1 MNILYINH
9 YAGSPEMGMEFRP
22 YYFSKKWQEVE
33 ENVDIIAASY
43 SHLRRKNPNVNK
55 DFQNENID
63 GVKYHW
69 IKTVDYN
76 SNGLRRTLSLFQF
89 VFKLWIKS
97 GYIIKKFNPDVVIC
111 SSTYPLDTFVAQRLK
126 KKSKKKLVYIHEF
139 HDMWPATLIEIGGMS
154 KHHPFV
160 KLIAY
165 GEKKAC
171 MNADFIV
178 SLLEYTEDYF
188 LSLGAKQGR
197 FKCIPIGIDPDKW
210 ENKGLNHSHQ
220 IALMNLKKDGKFIV
234 GYFGGHALS
243 NALEVLID
251 VADRFNDKSK
261 DLHFVLVGNG
271 TEKEKLIEHA
281 KTRGLDNITF
291 LPQVEKS
298 EIPGLLSYFDC
309 IYMGTKNSQLYR
321 FGMCLNKM
329 VDAMMSGKP
338 LVCAITSPPTWAE
351 KSGCAII
358 TASENVDEISQ
369 AIEKIRLM
377 DPEGKEKMGQNGIE
391 FVKEELNL
399 DILSKRF
406 LDIMKDL
413 LNSTR

>member
-22 YYFSKKWQEVE
+22 YYFSKKWHEAG

-55 DFQNENID
+55 SFQNETID

-76 SNGLRRTLSLFQF
+76 SNGLRRTLSIFQF

-126 KKSKKKLVYIHEF
+126 KKSPKKLVYIHEF

-154 KHHPFV
+154 KNHPFV

-171 MNADFIV
+171 RNADYIV

-210 ENKGLNHSHQ
+210 EKKGLNNSHQ
-220 IALMNLKKDGKFIV
+220 IALKNLKSDGKFIV

-243 NALEVLID
+243 NALEVLIA
-251 VADRFNDKSK
+251 VADRFKDKNK
-261 DLHFVLVGNG
+261 DIHFVLVGNG
-271 TEKEKLIEHA
+271 TEKKKLMENA
-281 KTRGLDNITF
+281 NAGGLDNITF
-291 LPQVEKS
+291 LPPVEKN
-298 EIPGLLSYFDC
+298 EIPELLSYFDC
-309 IYMGTKNSQLYR
+309 VYMGTKKSSLYR

-358 TASENVDEISQ
+358 TDSENVDGISQ
-369 AIEKIRLM
+369 AIEEIRLM
-377 DPEGKEKMGQNGIE
+377 DPENKVQMGQNGIK

-406 LDIMKDL
+406 LDIMKSL

>member
-22 YYFSKKWQEVE
+22 YYFSKKWQEAG

-55 DFQNENID
+55 SFQNETID

-76 SNGLRRTLSLFQF
+76 SNGLRRTLSIFQF

-126 KKSKKKLVYIHEF
+126 KKSPKKLVYIHEF
-139 HDMWPATLIEIGGMS
+139 HDMWPATLIEIGAMS
-154 KHHPFV
+154 KNHPFV
-160 KLIAY
+160 KFIAY

-171 MNADFIV
+171 MNADYIV

-210 ENKGLNHSHQ
+210 KKKGLNNSHQ
-220 IALMNLKKDGKFIV
+220 IALKNLKSDGKFIV

-243 NALEVLID
+243 NALEVLIA
-251 VADRFNDKSK
+251 VADKFKGKNKGI
-261 DLHFVLVGNG
+261 HFVLVGNG
-271 TEKEKLIEHA
+271 TEKKKLMENA
-281 KTRGLDNITF
+281 NARGLDNITF
-291 LPQVEKS
+291 LPPVEKS
-298 EIPGLLSYFDC
+298 EIPELLSYFNC
-309 IYMGTKNSQLYR
+309 VYMGTKKSSLYR

-358 TASENVDEISQ
+358 TDSENVDGISQ
-369 AIEKIRLM
+369 AIEEIRLM
-377 DPEGKEKMGQNGIE
+377 DPGNKVQMGQNGIK

-406 LDIMKDL
+406 LDIMKSL

>member
-22 YYFSKKWQEVE
+22 YYFSKKWQDAG

-55 DFQNENID
+55 SFQTENID

-89 VFKLWIKS
+89 VIKLWINTS
-97 GYIIKKFNPDVVIC
+97 YIIREIDPDVVIC
-111 SSTYPLDTFVAQRLK
+111 SSTYPLDTLVAQRLK
-126 KKSKKKLVYIHEF
+126 KKSKKRIVYIHEF

-154 KHHPFV
+154 RSNPFV
-160 KLIAY
+160 KLIGYA
-165 GEKKAC
+165 EKKAC
-171 MNADFIV
+171 RNSDYII

-210 ENKGLNHSHQ
+210 ENIGLNSIHKTTLEKLSAEDQ
-220 IALMNLKKDGKFIV
+220 FIV

-251 VADRFNDKSK
+251 VADRFKHKNK
-261 DLHFVLVGNG
+261 DVHFVLVGNG
-271 TEKEKLIEHA
+271 TEKENLRKSA
-281 KTRGLDNITF
+281 NDRGLDNITF
-291 LPQVEKS
+291 LSPVEKN

-309 IYMGTKNSQLYR
+309 IYMGTKNSPLYR

-358 TASENVDEISQ
+358 TASENVDGISQ
-369 AIEKIRLM
+369 AIEKIRFM
-377 DPEGKEKMGQNGIE
+377 DPESKEKMGQNGIK

-399 DILSKRF
+399 NILSKRF
-406 LDIMKDL
+406 LDIMKDI

>member
-22 YYFSKKWQEVE
+22 YFFSKKWQEAGEDV
-33 ENVDIIAASY
+33 NIIAASY
-43 SHLRRKNPNVNK
+43 SHLRRRNPNVNK

-63 GVKYHW
+63 RVNYNW
-69 IKTVDYN
+69 IKTVDYK

-111 SSTYPLDTFVAQRLK
+111 SSTYHLDTFVAQRLR

-154 KHHPFV
+154 KSHPFV

-165 GEKKAC
+165 GEKQAC
-171 MNADFIV
+171 RNADYIV

-188 LSLGAKQGR
+188 LSLGAKPGR
-197 FKCIPIGIDPDKW
+197 FKCIPIGIDFDKW
-210 ENKGLNHSHQ
+210 ENIGLNGIHKTTLEKLN
-220 IALMNLKKDGKFIV
+220 IEGKFIV

-251 VADRFNDKSK
+251 VADRFKYKNK
-261 DLHFVLVGNG
+261 DVHFVLVGNG
-271 TEKEKLIEHA
+271 TEKKKLIESANA
-281 KTRGLDNITF
+281 KGLDNISF

-309 IYMGTKNSQLYR
+309 IYMGTKNSPLYR

-358 TASENVDEISQ
+358 TASENVDGISH
-369 AIEKIRLM
+369 AIEKIRFM
-377 DPEGKEKMGQNGIE
+377 DPGSKEKMGQNGIK

-399 DILSKRF
+399 DILSKMF
-406 LDIMKDL
+406 LNIMKDI

>member
-1 MNILYINH
+1 
-9 YAGSPEMGMEFRP
+9 MGMEFRP
-22 YYFSKKWQEVE
+22 YYFSKKWQEAG

-43 SHLRRKNPNVNK
+43 SHLRRENPNVNK
-55 DFQNENID
+55 DFQNENIE
-63 GVKYHW
+63 GVNYNW

-89 VFKLWIKS
+89 IFKLWIKS

-111 SSTYPLDTFVAQRLK
+111 SSTYPLDTFVAQRLR

-160 KLIAY
+160 KFIAY
-165 GEKKAC
+165 GEKQAC
-171 MNADFIV
+171 RNADYII
-178 SLLEYTEDYF
+178 SLLEYTEEHF
-188 LSLGAKQGR
+188 VSLGAKPGM
-197 FKCIPIGIDPDKW
+197 FKCIPIGIDLDKW
-210 ENKGLNHSHQ
+210 KNIGLNSIHKTTLEKLS
-220 IALMNLKKDGKFIV
+220 AEGKFIV

-251 VADRFNDKSK
+251 VADKFKYISK
-261 DLHFVLVGNG
+261 DVQFVLVGNG
-271 TEKEKLIEHA
+271 TKKKKLIESANHRA
-281 KTRGLDNITF
+281 LDNITF
-291 LPQVEKS
+291 LPPVEKD
-298 EIPGLLSYFDC
+298 EIPELLSHFDC
-309 IYMGTKNSQLYR
+309 IYMGTKNSPLYR

-358 TASENVDEISQ
+358 TDSENVDGIYQ
-369 AIEKIRLM
+369 AIEEIRSM
-377 DPEGKEKMGQNGIE
+377 DPGNKVQMGQNGIK

-406 LDIMKDL
+406 LDIMKSL